1 MWTQSARHHSARL
14 LAQKMTPI
22 PNSPYPDNCTLTGN
36 LASYG
41 GGAYF
46 GTLNNCTLTGNSV
59 TGQDGWGGGACNG
72 TLNNCTLSGN
82 SATGQYGCGGGAY
95 GSTMNNCIVYYNTAS
110 YGGNNNSGRLN
121 YCCTTPMPAGGVGN
135 LTNAPLF
142 VATNGWSN
150 LRLQASSPCIN
161 AGNNADAPGLID
173 LDGNPRITSGTVDM
187 GAYEFSPPVILVTDG
202 NFGFRSNRFGL
213 NLSGTLGQTAVVEGS
228 TTLSNQSWAPLF
240 TNPLGSGPVYF
251 YDPDSTNLPHRF
263 YRLRL
268 Q

>member
-95 GSTMNNCIVYYNTAS
+95 GSTMNNCIVYYNRSPKNSNAYS
-110 YGGNNNSGRLN
+110 GNLN
-121 YCCTTPMPAGGVGN
+121 YCCTTPLPTGGWGNITNEPVFVNLAGGD
-135 LTNAPLF
+135 F
-142 VATNGWSN
+142 H
-150 LRLQASSPCIN
+150 LQASSPCIN
-161 AGNNADAPGLID
+161 TGTNLYVSTDTD
-173 LDGNPRITSGTVDM
+173 LDGL
-187 GAYEFSPPVILVTDG
+187 AKYAAA
-202 NFGFRSNRFGL
+202 
-213 NLSGTLGQTAVVEGS
+213 TAMDD
-228 TTLSNQSWAPLF
+228 L
-240 TNPLGSGPVYF
+240 
-251 YDPDSTNLPHRF
+251 D
-263 YRLRL
+263 
-268 Q
+268 